1 MKKSD
6 STKFSDAEKEVLGLY
21 SKTVLQIL
29 AYKEACLQE
38 LLDILDEIDTEAAE
52 SLRAQVRLER
62 DLTSAAK
69 AEIYRD
75 IRRIGRE

>member
-1 MKKSD
+1 MKKND
-6 STKFSDAEKEVLGLY
+6 STKFSDKEREVLGLY

-52 SLRAQVRLER
+52 SLQAQVRLER

-75 IRRIGRE
+75 IRRIGCE